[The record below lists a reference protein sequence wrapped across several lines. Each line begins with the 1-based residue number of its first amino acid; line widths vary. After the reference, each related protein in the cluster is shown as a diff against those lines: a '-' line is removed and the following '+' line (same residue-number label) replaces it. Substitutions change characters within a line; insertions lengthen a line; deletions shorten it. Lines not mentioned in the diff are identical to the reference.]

1 MASAET
7 RTLHHACTGSTAFP
21 SRGGESVGRPKAP
34 NTSPKQTKRT
44 AVRPATTYQ
53 PSNRNPALAQP
64 MRRPEFNQSRAWH
77 VGRQSGRWDRTH
89 RDRARHDGGATVEN
103 ALTVQRSTNAG
114 RLRDGAPTR
123 ALSGRQVRN
132 ADGFPGAAGIWRMGL
147 QGPVPANSCRGPPLF
162 QTRTHLCKRAG
173 EAARATR
180 HPVRWTGDGAVAPP
194 RHPLCRHRYRAQLP
208 VGRRTSHQIASA
220 FASRPGTAGR
230 MTFTVSDLIVP
241 YKAGQPIL
249 EAATAAGIAIPTN
262 SQMGL
267 FSACKA
273 HCMSGNVEM
282 DGTERLEPAEQ
293 DAGFVLTC
301 CGRPKGPIRIA
312 LWPVRQCPRRHGPDC
327 MV

>member
-1 MASAET
+1 
-7 RTLHHACTGSTAFP
+7 
-21 SRGGESVGRPKAP
+21 
-34 NTSPKQTKRT
+34 
-44 AVRPATTYQ
+44 
-53 PSNRNPALAQP
+53 
-64 MRRPEFNQSRAWH
+64 
-77 VGRQSGRWDRTH
+77 
-89 RDRARHDGGATVEN
+89 
-103 ALTVQRSTNAG
+103 
-114 RLRDGAPTR
+114 
-123 ALSGRQVRN
+123 
-132 ADGFPGAAGIWRMGL
+132 
-147 QGPVPANSCRGPPLF
+147 
-162 QTRTHLCKRAG
+162 
-173 EAARATR
+173 
-180 HPVRWTGDGAVAPP
+180 
-194 RHPLCRHRYRAQLP
+194 
-208 VGRRTSHQIASA
+208 
-220 FASRPGTAGR
+220 